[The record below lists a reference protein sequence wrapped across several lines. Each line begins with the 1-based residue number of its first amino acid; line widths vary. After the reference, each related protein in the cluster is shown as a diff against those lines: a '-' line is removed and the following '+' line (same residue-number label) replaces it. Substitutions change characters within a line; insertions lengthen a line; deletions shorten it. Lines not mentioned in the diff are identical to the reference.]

1 MKNFTNNNYNVN
13 EFAYKDEA
21 RVRGISLKAL
31 IVILV
36 IACMVFGSI
45 AEELN
50 IEFGERSKYT
60 IDEIEEMA
68 EDYWEDAERLG
79 YGRYERVDYAMDKL
93 EDRGVELERYNIK
106 FDYKGEVDVRAK

>member
-1 MKNFTNNNYNVN
+1 MKNFTNNNYNAN

-45 AEELN
+45 ADELN
-50 IEFGERSKYT
+50 IEFGRSKYT

-68 EDYWEDAERLG
+68 EDYWEDAEYLG

-93 EDRGVELERYNIK
+93 EDKGVELERYDIK
-106 FDYKGEVDVRAK
+106 FDYRGEVEVRAK

>member
-21 RVRGISLKAL
+21 RVRGISLKGL

-45 AEELN
+45 ADELN
-50 IEFGERSKYT
+50 IEFGRSKYT

-68 EDYWEDAERLG
+68 EDYWEDAEYLG

-93 EDRGVELERYNIK
+93 EDKGVELERYDIK
-106 FDYKGEVDVRAK
+106 FDYRGEVDVRAK